1 MLQCCASLHISLIH
15 ELTPVIPQHHKL
27 QPWAL
32 LVASCCGWHGVESSL
47 HRWVSCNLDS
57 TGSGHYTTFGRTTC
71 PVSRLHFGSL
81 DVWPISMTCFPIWPH
96 LYWVPTCMKVMGWYL
111 QSAFKGACCWLDK
124 SNSSSR
130 GNILDPCYLPA
141 IVSAIKSQLVWF
153 VWLLPTVLHHDL

>member
-96 LYWVPTCMKVMGWYL
+96 LYWVPHAWKSWADICNPLLRVHAADWISQTAAQEGISWTRATCL
-111 QSAFKGACCWLDK
+111 QLSQP
-124 SNSSSR
+124 SSLS
-130 GNILDPCYLPA
+130 
-141 IVSAIKSQLVWF
+141 
-153 VWLLPTVLHHDL
+153 